1 MYIMHNIF
9 EEKSTICV
17 QQMRLVSK
25 TSSSF
30 LSMAA
35 HDLSQRGACV
45 TCISLTETS
54 LSNR

>member
-17 QQMRLVSK
+17 KQMRLVSK

-35 HDLSQRGACV
+35 HDLSQRDACV